1 MTRSSAGSR
10 SPSATRRD
18 VIARVAVLLACAALA
33 APAAGVAAPS
43 PSDLEAEF
51 VCPTC
56 KTTLDQSDSPIARR
70 MKQMIRTRLAEGAT
84 EKQIRAELVAQFGP
98 AVVAEPP
105 KKGFDLLAWLV
116 PLGILAAGAIGVG
129 AIAWG
134 WRRSR
139 ADEPPAP
146 PLDPAL
152 ERRVDAE
159 LERFDP

>member
-1 MTRSSAGSR
+1 MA
-10 SPSATRRD
+10 
-18 VIARVAVLLACAALA
+18 ARVVLVAAVVLASFAATVSA
-33 APAAGVAAPS
+33 VAAPS

-70 MKQMIRTRLAEGAT
+70 MKQVIRSSLAEGKSEA
-84 EKQIRAELVAQFGP
+84 QIRDQLVAQFGP

-116 PLGILAAGAIGVG
+116 PLGILAAGAVGVG

-134 WRRSR
+134 WRRRR
-139 ADEPPAP
+139 ADEPPPA

-159 LERFDP
+159 LERFDG

>member
-1 MTRSSAGSR
+1 VA
-10 SPSATRRD
+10 
-18 VIARVAVLLACAALA
+18 ARVVLVATVVLASFAATVSA
-33 APAAGVAAPS
+33 VAAPS

-70 MKQMIRTRLAEGAT
+70 MKQVIRSSLAEGKSEA
-84 EKQIRAELVAQFGP
+84 QIRDQLVAQFGP

-116 PLGILAAGAIGVG
+116 PLGILAAGAVGVG

-134 WRRSR
+134 WRRRR
-139 ADEPPAP
+139 ADEPPPA

-152 ERRVDAE
+152 ERRLDAE
-159 LERFDP
+159 LERFDG

>member
-1 MTRSSAGSR
+1 VA
-10 SPSATRRD
+10 
-18 VIARVAVLLACAALA
+18 ARVVLVAAVVLASFAATVSA
-33 APAAGVAAPS
+33 VAAPS

-70 MKQMIRTRLAEGAT
+70 MKQVIRNSLAEGKT
-84 EKQIRAELVAQFGP
+84 EAQIRHQLVAQFGP

-116 PLGILAAGAIGVG
+116 PLGILAAGAVGVG

-134 WRRSR
+134 WRRRR
-139 ADEPPAP
+139 ADEPPPA

-152 ERRVDAE
+152 ERRLDAE
-159 LERFDP
+159 LERFDG

>member
-1 MTRSSAGSR
+1 VA
-10 SPSATRRD
+10 
-18 VIARVAVLLACAALA
+18 ARVVLVAAVVLASFAATVSA
-33 APAAGVAAPS
+33 VAAPS

-70 MKQMIRTRLAEGAT
+70 MKQVIRNSLAEGKT
-84 EKQIRAELVAQFGP
+84 EAQIRDQLVAQFGP

-116 PLGILAAGAIGVG
+116 PLGILAAGAVGVG

-134 WRRSR
+134 WRRRR
-139 ADEPPAP
+139 ADEPPPA

-152 ERRVDAE
+152 ERRLDAE
-159 LERFDP
+159 LERFDG

>member
-1 MTRSSAGSR
+1 VR
-10 SPSATRRD
+10 
-18 VIARVAVLLACAALA
+18 ARVVLLLACLVLVAPVAA
-33 APAAGVAAPS
+33 VAAPS

-70 MKQMIRTRLAEGAT
+70 MKQVIRSSLAEGMT
-84 EKQIRAELVAQFGP
+84 EKQIRDELVAQFGP

-105 KKGFDLLAWLV
+105 KRGFDLLAWLV
-116 PLGILAAGAIGVG
+116 PLGILAAGAVGVG

-134 WRRSR
+134 WRRRR
-139 ADEPPAP
+139 AEEPAA

-152 ERRVDAE
+152 ERRLDAE
-159 LERFDP
+159 LERFDG

>member
-1 MTRSSAGSR
+1 MRAY
-10 SPSATRRD
+10 AL
-18 VIARVAVLLACAALA
+18 VAFVVALLVAA
-33 APAAGVAAPS
+33 APAAVTPS

-70 MKQMIRTRLAEGAT
+70 MKQMIRSSLAEGKT
-84 EKQIRAELVAQFGP
+84 EKQIRDELVAQFGP

-116 PLGILAAGAIGVG
+116 PLGILAAGAVGVG

-134 WRRSR
+134 WRRRR
-139 ADEPPAP
+139 ADEPPPA

>member
-1 MTRSSAGSR
+1 MA
-10 SPSATRRD
+10 
-18 VIARVAVLLACAALA
+18 ARVVLVATIVLASFAATVSA
-33 APAAGVAAPS
+33 VAAPS

-70 MKQMIRTRLAEGAT
+70 MKQVIRNSLAEGKT
-84 EKQIRAELVAQFGP
+84 EAQIRDQLVAQFGP

-116 PLGILAAGAIGVG
+116 PLGILAAGAVGVG

-134 WRRSR
+134 WRRRR
-139 ADEPPAP
+139 ADEPPPA

>member
-1 MTRSSAGSR
+1 MA
-10 SPSATRRD
+10 
-18 VIARVAVLLACAALA
+18 ARVVLVAAVVLASFAATVSA
-33 APAAGVAAPS
+33 VAAPS

-70 MKQMIRTRLAEGAT
+70 MKQVIRNSLAEGKT
-84 EKQIRAELVAQFGP
+84 EAQIRDQLVAQFGP
-98 AVVAEPP
+98 AVVAEPL

-116 PLGILAAGAIGVG
+116 PLGILAAGAVGVG

-134 WRRSR
+134 WRRRR
-139 ADEPPAP
+139 ADEPPPA

-159 LERFDP
+159 LERFDG

>member
-1 MTRSSAGSR
+1 MAARVVLVA
-10 SPSATRRD
+10 AV
-18 VIARVAVLLACAALA
+18 VIASFAATVSA
-33 APAAGVAAPS
+33 VAAPS

-70 MKQMIRTRLAEGAT
+70 MKQVIRNSLAEGKT
-84 EKQIRAELVAQFGP
+84 ERQIRDQLVAQFGP

-116 PLGILAAGAIGVG
+116 PLGILAAGAVGVG

-134 WRRSR
+134 WRRRR
-139 ADEPPAP
+139 ADEPPPA

-152 ERRVDAE
+152 ERRLDAE

>member
-1 MTRSSAGSR
+1 VA
-10 SPSATRRD
+10 
-18 VIARVAVLLACAALA
+18 ARVVLVAAVVLASFAATVSA
-33 APAAGVAAPS
+33 VAAPS

-70 MKQMIRTRLAEGAT
+70 MKQVIRNSLAEGKT
-84 EKQIRAELVAQFGP
+84 EAQIRDQLVAQFGP

-116 PLGILAAGAIGVG
+116 PLGILAAGAVGVG

-134 WRRSR
+134 WRRRR
-139 ADEPPAP
+139 ADEPPPA

-159 LERFDP
+159 LERFDG